1 MSPTKVLF
9 KLSGSIACY
18 KACHLI
24 SRWAQEGKEVQTV
37 ASAAALKFVG
47 ASTLEGLT
55 GKPVYSDLFESGRQ
69 MAHIDLVKWADFS
82 LLCPATANTLN
93 KLANGLGDD
102 LLGSLFLAHDF
113 AKPYFAAP
121 AMNTA
126 MYRHPATRESLGKLK
141 SWGVHILP
149 TGRGRLACGD
159 TGQGKLLEPDL
170 VWESVEHYFANLKGP
185 DRKPLRLLITSGGTE
200 EAIDGV
206 RSITN
211 SSSGQTGARFADY
224 FFKRGD
230 DVTLFKAERAIPPE
244 QPVEVVDFATFHDLD
259 NQLKG
264 ILGRTH
270 FDAVIHLAAVSD
282 YSVDHILIDG
292 RKVAPNAVGKLSS
305 GHEISLQL
313 APNHKIVDRLRHY
326 SLNRSMQV
334 VAFKL
339 TQNASEKEGER
350 AVLDLLRHSSADI
363 VVHNDLSEVDPENGK
378 HVAALYRGGVL
389 TERVTTKDALIR
401 SVESLLVNS
410 PAKS

>member
-1 MSPTKVLF
+1 MKAKILF

-18 KACHLI
+18 KACNLI
-24 SRWAQEGKEVQTV
+24 SRWVQEGNEVQTV

-55 GKPVYSDLFESGRQ
+55 GKPVYHDLFEPGKQ

-93 KLANGLGDD
+93 KLAHGLGDD

-113 AKPYFAAP
+113 TKPYFAAP

-126 MYRHPATRESLGKLK
+126 MYDHPATRESLRKLA

-149 TGRGRLACGD
+149 TGKGRLACGD
-159 TGQGKLLEPDL
+159 EGQGKLLEPDL
-170 VWESVEHYFANLKGP
+170 VWESVEQYFANLKRP

-200 EAIDGV
+200 EPIDGV

-224 FFKRGD
+224 FFNRGD
-230 DVTLFKAERAIPPE
+230 EVTLLKAERAIAPE
-244 QPVEVVDFATFHDLD
+244 QPVEVVDFTYFDDLD

-264 ILGRTH
+264 ILGRAH
-270 FDAVIHLAAVSD
+270 YDAVIHLAAVSD

-292 RKVAPNAVGKLSS
+292 RKVTPTAVGKLSS
-305 GHEISLQL
+305 GHEISLNL

-326 SLNRSMQV
+326 SLNRSVLV

-350 AVLDLLRHSSADI
+350 AVLDLLRHSSADF
-363 VVHNDLSEVDPENGK
+363 VVHNDLSGVDPENGK
-378 HVAALYRGGVL
+378 HVASLYRGAAL
-389 TERVTTKDALIR
+389 TERVTTKDALIQ
-401 SVESLLVNS
+401 SVESLLVTSLAN
-410 PAKS
+410 P

>member
-18 KACHLI
+18 KACNLI
-24 SRWAQEGKEVQTV
+24 SRWVQEGKEVQTV

-55 GKPVYSDLFESGRQ
+55 GKPVYGDLFEPGRQ

-93 KLANGLGDD
+93 KLAHGLGDD

-141 SWGVHILP
+141 SWGVQLLP

-170 VWESVEHYFANLKGP
+170 VWESIEQYFANRNRPG
-185 DRKPLRLLITSGGTE
+185 RKPLRILITSGGTE
-200 EAIDGV
+200 EPIDGV

-211 SSSGQTGARFADY
+211 SSSGQTGACCADY

-230 DVTLFKAERAIPPE
+230 EVTLLKAQRAVSPE
-244 QPVEVVDFATFHDLD
+244 NPVQAAEFTSFDDLN
-259 NQLKG
+259 NQMKE

-270 FDAVIHLAAVSD
+270 YDAVIHMAAVSD
-282 YSVDHILIDG
+282 YSVDHLLVDG
-292 RKVAPNAVGKLSS
+292 RKVAPSAVRKISS
-305 GHEISLQL
+305 GREISLNL
-313 APNHKIVDRLRHY
+313 APNHKIVDRLRRY
-326 SLNRSMQV
+326 SLNPNVKV

-339 TQNASEKEGER
+339 TQNASGKERER
-350 AVLDLLRHSSADI
+350 AVGDLFRHSLADI
-363 VVHNDLSEVDPENGK
+363 VVHNDLTEVDPENGK
-378 HVAALYRGGVL
+378 HLAAIYQGNVM
-389 TERVTTKDALIR
+389 TERVTTKDALFQ
-401 SVESLLVNS
+401 SVETLLSTS
-410 PAKS
+410 PAKR